1 MPLVRP
7 EVLPRPDLGRDV
19 WEIRLEGRSGFV
31 TRGPLRVEDDGTIVV
46 VHQRCV
52 VGVVTL
58 EVGDQ
63 LPT

>member
-1 MPLVRP
+1 M
-7 EVLPRPDLGRDV
+7 G
-19 WEIRLEGRSGFV
+19 GRSGFV
-31 TRGPLRVEDDGTIVV
+31 TGGPLRVEDDGTIVV